1 MNLLIIN
8 PSELSP
14 ENLIILEGRR
24 AEHLNNILRVN
35 VNHLIRTGLL
45 NGSIGQAK
53 VTHIE
58 AQRVVLELDIS
69 SLKPPPK
76 PIPCQ
81 LILAMPRP
89 KMMRRVLQNTASM
102 GVKEIHLINCWKVE
116 KSYWQTPWLSEQAI
130 RENLLLG
137 LEQSADTV
145 LPEVSIHKLFKPF
158 VEDILPGLIRTRR
171 ALLAHPRSD
180 KRCPVDLNEASSLII
195 GPEGGFTDYEVEK
208 LQEAGA
214 EAVHVG
220 ERILRVETAIPALL
234 SRLYPA

>member
-1 MNLLIIN
+1 MNLLIIESN
-8 PSELSP
+8 ELSP
-14 ENLIILEGRR
+14 ENLAILEGRR

-35 VNHLIRTGLL
+35 TNDCIRIGLL

-53 VTHIE
+53 VTHVE
-58 AQRVVLELDIS
+58 AERVILELDVS

-76 PIPCQ
+76 PVPCQ

-89 KMMRRVLQNTASM
+89 KMMRRVLQNIASM
-102 GVKEIHLINCWKVE
+102 GVKDIHLINCWKVE
-116 KSYWQTPWLSEQAI
+116 KSYWQTPWLSEPAL

-137 LEQSADTV
+137 LEQSADTL
-145 LPEVSIHKLFKPF
+145 LPEVHIHKLFKPF
-158 VEDILPGLIRTRR
+158 AEDVLPKLISNRR
-171 ALLAHPRSD
+171 ALLAHPRSET
-180 KRCPVDLNEASSLII
+180 RCPVEIDEASSLII

-208 LQEAGA
+208 LQAAGA

>member
-24 AEHLNNILRVN
+24 AEHLKNILRVN
-35 VNHLIRTGLL
+35 INNFIRTGVL
-45 NGSIGQAK
+45 NGFIGQAK
-53 VTHIE
+53 VTHVE
-58 AQRVVLELDIS
+58 AERIILELDVS

-81 LILAMPRP
+81 LILAIPRP
-89 KMMRRVLQNTASM
+89 KMMRRVLQNIASM
-102 GVKEIHLINCWKVE
+102 GVKDIHLINCWKVE
-116 KSYWQTPWLSEQAI
+116 KSYWQTPWLSEPAI

-137 LEQSADTV
+137 LEQSADTL
-145 LPEVSIHKLFKPF
+145 LPEVSINKLFKPF
-158 VEDILPGLIRTRR
+158 AEDILPDLIRNRR
-171 ALLAHPRSD
+171 TLIAHPRSNT
-180 KRCPVDLNEASSLII
+180 RCPVELNEASSLII